1 MTWILFSSI
10 IITVVKVNAHRNRKG
25 DLIMVLPNGYE
36 MRTTFMRD
44 FDIADMFGENAIKDT
59 FKRAFDEWKGNYV
72 FLTELVISLNLH
84 IWKWYEK
91 NETIARLYN
100 DLWEQ
105 ADSYACENLKGKEL
119 SFFYNVTD

>member
-1 MTWILFSSI
+1 MT
-10 IITVVKVNAHRNRKG
+10 
-25 DLIMVLPNGYE
+25 LPNGYE
-36 MRTTFMRD
+36 MITTFMRD

-59 FKRAFDEWKGNYV
+59 FKRAFDEWKNNYV

-105 ADSYACENLKGKEL
+105 ADAYACENLKGEEL

>member
-1 MTWILFSSI
+1 MT
-10 IITVVKVNAHRNRKG
+10 
-25 DLIMVLPNGYE
+25 LPNGYE
-36 MRTTFMRD
+36 MATTFMRD
-44 FDIADMFGENAIKDT
+44 FDIADMFGEKAIKDT
-59 FKRAFDEWKGNYV
+59 FKRAFDEWKNNYV

-91 NETIARLYN
+91 NEAIARLYN

>member
-1 MTWILFSSI
+1 MYHI
-10 IITVVKVNAHRNRKG
+10 IVIKIRANRKG
-25 DLIMVLPNGYE
+25 DLIMTLPNGYE
-36 MRTTFMRD
+36 MTTTFMRD

-59 FKRAFDEWKGNYV
+59 FKRAFDEWKNNYV
-72 FLTELVISLNLH
+72 YLTELVISLNLH